1 MLQGFY
7 TAGSGMLM
15 QQHHLNII
23 SNNLANLQTPGFKTN
38 RLLSTTFEQ
47 ALLTRIEGGRNNPI
61 GTGAPLRIVSEVAD
75 IFTAG
80 GVEET
85 NRPFDMAIT
94 GFGFFN
100 VQAADGQTYFT
111 RNGQFDLDDEGYLV
125 LRGKGRVLGEGGPLQ
140 LSTSNI
146 TVNENGAITNSLTGA
161 AMGQL
166 RITVPPQDAE
176 IAQFN
181 NGMYQ
186 LAAGGTGGAAVNPG
200 VVQGGLEI
208 SNTNMTDEMSEMMMA
223 QRNFATAS
231 QLLQMIDSTYA
242 KAVNI
247 ASL

>member
-7 TAGSGMLM
+7 TAASGMLM

-47 ALLTRIEGGRNNPI
+47 TLLTRIEGGRNNSI
-61 GTGAPLRIVSEVAD
+61 GTGEPIRIVSEVAD
-75 IFTAG
+75 LFTAG

-85 NRPFDMAIT
+85 KRPLDAAIT

-100 VQAADGQTYFT
+100 VQAEDGQTYFT
-111 RNGQFDLDDEGYLV
+111 RNGQFDLDEEGYLV
-125 LRGKGRVLGEGGPLQ
+125 LRGKGRVLGVGGALR

-146 TVNENGAITNSLTGA
+146 EIDENGNIKNSLTGA

-200 VVQGGLEI
+200 VVQGGVER
-208 SNTNMTDEMSEMMMA
+208 SNANMTDEMSEMMMA